1 MTQFL
6 DVYSYFYI
14 YAFIGWCVEV
24 IYHGIMKS
32 EFVNRGFL
40 NGPLCPV
47 YGIGFYGIVALLTP
61 IKDNFAGLF
70 LGSMLITTSIELAAG
85 FVLYKLFGLRWWNY
99 SSNKLNLGGYICL
112 RFSIY
117 WGIAGSFAMLAV
129 HPAVSSFLSLIP
141 AAVKAVTLII
151 LTAVFVLDIT
161 ATVLTV
167 LKLKEKISLVEE
179 ASDELRA
186 VSDRI
191 GTRLYGR
198 VEPVVKRTVPVI
210 EGYSEIKEL
219 YTKNKAEEKE
229 LYLKHRAQEKALYDK
244 LMAQEKNK
252 IEEDKN
258 RLTEKIN
265 NTLSSI
271 SKREHT
277 VWKRINNYEEKHDVF
292 LKSLSEFTEKNK
304 DGEDDEE

>member
-1 MTQFL
+1 MTEFL

-24 IYHGIMKS
+24 IYHGIMKN

-40 NGPLCPV
+40 SGPICPV
-47 YGIGFYGIVALLTP
+47 YGIGFYGIVVLLTP
-61 IKDNFAGLF
+61 VIDNFAELF
-70 LGSMLITTSIELAAG
+70 LGSMLITTTVELVAG
-85 FVLYKLFGLRWWNY
+85 FILYKLFGLRWWDY
-99 SSNKLNLGGYICL
+99 SSDKLNLGGYICL

-129 HPAVSSFLSLIP
+129 HPVVSSFVVWVPTVIKLITLGVLS
-141 AAVKAVTLII
+141 V
-151 LTAVFVLDIT
+151 VFILDII

-167 LKLKEKISLVEE
+167 LKLKEKITLVEE

-191 GTRLYGR
+191 GIKLYGH
-198 VEPVVKRTVPVI
+198 VEPVVKRTAPVI
-210 EGYSEIKEL
+210 EGYGEIKDL
-219 YTKNKAEEKE
+219 YAKNKAEEKE

-244 LMAQEKNK
+244 LMAQEKLK
-252 IEEDKN
+252 IEADKN
-258 RLTEKIN
+258 RLTEKIS

-271 SKREHT
+271 SKREHI
-277 VWKRINNYEEKHDVF
+277 VWKRINNYEEKHDVL
-292 LKSLSEFTEKNK
+292 LKYISELKDKNRSE
-304 DGEDDEE
+304 EDNGK